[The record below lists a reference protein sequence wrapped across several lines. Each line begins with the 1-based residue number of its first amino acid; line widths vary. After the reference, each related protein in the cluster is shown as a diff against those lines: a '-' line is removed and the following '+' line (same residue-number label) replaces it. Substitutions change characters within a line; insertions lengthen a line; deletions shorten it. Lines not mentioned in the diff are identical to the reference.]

1 MIILRSD
8 SDSVECVSRV
18 LLEGSVVVL
27 PTDTVYG
34 FSGVVPESE
43 VLIRKIKGRDETKP
57 FIQLIA
63 EPEDIYRYTDE
74 VLPDQLLALWP
85 GALTVI
91 VPLKKRL
98 ITGESEVTTIAFR
111 CPGDGWLRQII
122 KAVGKPIY
130 STSVNRSGQPVLSSV
145 LEIDKEFGGEVKL
158 IVDGGSTE
166 NALPSTLVKFEKGK
180 CIILRQGD
188 VCIPSSLLL

>member
-8 SDSVECVSRV
+8 SNSVEFVSRV

-27 PTDTVYG
+27 PTDTVYS

-43 VLIRKIKGRDETKP
+43 DVIRKIKGRDETKS

-63 EPEDIYRYTDE
+63 EPDDIYRYTDE

-98 ITGESEVTTIAFR
+98 ITGESEVTTVAFR

>member
-8 SDSVECVSRV
+8 GNSVECVSRV

-43 VLIRKIKGRDETKP
+43 DVIRKIKGRDETKP

-91 VPLKKRL
+91 VPLKKIL
-98 ITGESEVTTIAFR
+98 ITGESEVTTVAFR

>member
-43 VLIRKIKGRDETKP
+43 DVIRKIKGRDETKP

-74 VLPDQLLALWP
+74 VLPDQLLAMWP

-98 ITGESEVTTIAFR
+98 ITGESEVTTVAFR

-166 NALPSTLVKFEKGK
+166 NTLPSTLVKFEKGK

>member
-8 SDSVECVSRV
+8 SNSVEFVSRV

-43 VLIRKIKGRDETKP
+43 VLIHKIKGRDETKP

-74 VLPDQLLALWP
+74 VLPDQLLAMWP

-98 ITGESEVTTIAFR
+98 ITGESEVTTVAFR

>member
-8 SDSVECVSRV
+8 SDSVDFVSRV

-43 VLIRKIKGRDETKP
+43 DVIRKIKGRDETKP

-74 VLPDQLLALWP
+74 VLPDQLLAMWP

-98 ITGESEVTTIAFR
+98 ITGESEVTTVAFR

-130 STSVNRSGQPVLSSV
+130 STSVNRSGQPVLPSV

>member
-8 SDSVECVSRV
+8 SNSVEFVSRV

-43 VLIRKIKGRDETKP
+43 DVIRKIKGRDETKP

-91 VPLKKRL
+91 VPLKKIL
-98 ITGESEVTTIAFR
+98 ITGESEVTTVAFR

>member
-43 VLIRKIKGRDETKP
+43 DVIRKIKGRDETKP

-63 EPEDIYRYTDE
+63 EPEDIYRYTNE
-74 VLPDQLLALWP
+74 VLPDQLLAMWP

-98 ITGESEVTTIAFR
+98 ITGESEVTTVAFR

>member
-8 SDSVECVSRV
+8 GNSVEFVSRV

-43 VLIRKIKGRDETKP
+43 DVIRKIKGRDETKP

-91 VPLKKRL
+91 VPLKKIL
-98 ITGESEVTTIAFR
+98 ITGESEVTTVAFR

-166 NALPSTLVKFEKGK
+166 NALPSALVKFEKGK

-188 VCIPSSLLL
+188 VGIPSSLLL

>member
-8 SDSVECVSRV
+8 SNSVEFVSRV

-43 VLIRKIKGRDETKP
+43 DVIRKIKGRDETKP

-74 VLPDQLLALWP
+74 VLPDQLLAMWP

-98 ITGESEVTTIAFR
+98 ITGESEVTTVAFR

>member
-8 SDSVECVSRV
+8 SDSVEFVSRV

-43 VLIRKIKGRDETKP
+43 DVIRKIKGRDETKP

-98 ITGESEVTTIAFR
+98 ITGESEVTTVAFR

-122 KAVGKPIY
+122 KAVGNPIY

>member
-8 SDSVECVSRV
+8 SNSVEFVSRV

-43 VLIRKIKGRDETKP
+43 DVIRKIKGRDETKS

-63 EPEDIYRYTDE
+63 EPDDIYRYTDE

-98 ITGESEVTTIAFR
+98 ITGESEVKTVAFR

>member
-8 SDSVECVSRV
+8 SNSVEFVSRV

-43 VLIRKIKGRDETKP
+43 DVIRKIKGRDETKP

-98 ITGESEVTTIAFR
+98 ITGESEVTTVAFR

-180 CIILRQGD
+180 CTILRQGD

>member
-8 SDSVECVSRV
+8 SDSVEFVSRV

-98 ITGESEVTTIAFR
+98 ITGESEVTTVAFR

>member
-43 VLIRKIKGRDETKP
+43 DVIRKIKGRDETKP

-98 ITGESEVTTIAFR
+98 ITGESEVTTVAFR

>member
-43 VLIRKIKGRDETKP
+43 DVIRKIKGRDETKP

-74 VLPDQLLALWP
+74 VLPDQLLAMWP

-98 ITGESEVTTIAFR
+98 ITGESEVTTVAFR

-130 STSVNRSGQPVLSSV
+130 STSVNLSGQPVLSSV

>member
-8 SDSVECVSRV
+8 SNSVEFVSRV

-43 VLIRKIKGRDETKP
+43 DVIRKIKGRDETKS

-63 EPEDIYRYTDE
+63 EPDDIYRYTDE

-98 ITGESEVTTIAFR
+98 ITGESEVTTVAFR

>member
-74 VLPDQLLALWP
+74 VLPDQLLAMWP

-98 ITGESEVTTIAFR
+98 ITGESEVTTVAFR

-158 IVDGGSTE
+158 IVDGGGTE

>member
-8 SDSVECVSRV
+8 SDSVEFVSRV

-43 VLIRKIKGRDETKP
+43 DVIRKIKGRDETKP

-98 ITGESEVTTIAFR
+98 ITGESEVTTVAFR

>member
-43 VLIRKIKGRDETKP
+43 VLIRKIKGRDKTKP

-74 VLPDQLLALWP
+74 VLPDQLLAMWP

-98 ITGESEVTTIAFR
+98 ITGESEVTTVAFR

>member
-43 VLIRKIKGRDETKP
+43 DVIRKIKGRDETKS

-74 VLPDQLLALWP
+74 VLPDQLLAMWP

-98 ITGESEVTTIAFR
+98 ITGESEVTTVAFR

>member
-8 SDSVECVSRV
+8 GNSVEFVSRV

-43 VLIRKIKGRDETKP
+43 DVIRKIKGRDETKP

-74 VLPDQLLALWP
+74 VLPDQLLAMWP

-98 ITGESEVTTIAFR
+98 ITGESEVTTVAFR

-145 LEIDKEFGGEVKL
+145 LEIDKEFGG
-158 IVDGGSTE
+158 
-166 NALPSTLVKFEKGK
+166 
-180 CIILRQGD
+180 
-188 VCIPSSLLL
+188 

>member
-43 VLIRKIKGRDETKP
+43 DVIRKIKGRDETKP

-74 VLPDQLLALWP
+74 VLPDQLLAMWP

-98 ITGESEVTTIAFR
+98 ITGESEVTTVAFR

-158 IVDGGSTE
+158 IVDGGGTE

>member
-8 SDSVECVSRV
+8 SNSVEFVSRV
-18 LLEGSVVVL
+18 LLDGLVVVL

-43 VLIRKIKGRDETKP
+43 DVIRKIKGRDETKP

-63 EPEDIYRYTDE
+63 EPEDIYIYTDE
-74 VLPDQLLALWP
+74 VLPDQLLAMWP

-98 ITGESEVTTIAFR
+98 ITGESEVTTVAFR

-130 STSVNRSGQPVLSSV
+130 STSVNRAGQPVLSSV

>member
-43 VLIRKIKGRDETKP
+43 DVIRKIKGRDETKP
-57 FIQLIA
+57 FIHLIA

-74 VLPDQLLALWP
+74 VLPDQLLAMWP

-98 ITGESEVTTIAFR
+98 ITGESEVTTVAFR

-158 IVDGGSTE
+158 IVDGGGTE

>member
-8 SDSVECVSRV
+8 SDSVEFVSRV

-43 VLIRKIKGRDETKP
+43 DVIRKIKGRDETKP

-63 EPEDIYRYTDE
+63 EPKDIYRYTDE

-98 ITGESEVTTIAFR
+98 ITGESEVTTVAFR

>member
-43 VLIRKIKGRDETKP
+43 DVIRKIKGRDETKP

-74 VLPDQLLALWP
+74 VLPDQLLAMWP

-91 VPLKKRL
+91 VPLKKIL
-98 ITGESEVTTIAFR
+98 ITGESEVTTVAFR

>member
-8 SDSVECVSRV
+8 SDSVEYVSRV

-43 VLIRKIKGRDETKP
+43 DVIRKIKGRDETKP

-74 VLPDQLLALWP
+74 VLPDQLLAMWP

-98 ITGESEVTTIAFR
+98 ITGESEVTTVAFR

>member
-8 SDSVECVSRV
+8 SDSVEFVSRV
-18 LLEGSVVVL
+18 LWEGSVVVL

-43 VLIRKIKGRDETKP
+43 DVIRKIKGRDETKP

-98 ITGESEVTTIAFR
+98 ITGESEVTTVAFR

>member
-43 VLIRKIKGRDETKP
+43 DVIRKIKGRDETKP

-74 VLPDQLLALWP
+74 VLPDQLLAMWP

-98 ITGESEVTTIAFR
+98 ITGESEVTTVAFR

-145 LEIDKEFGGEVKL
+145 LGIDKEFGGEVKL

>member
-8 SDSVECVSRV
+8 SNSVEFVSRV

-43 VLIRKIKGRDETKP
+43 DVIRKIKGRDETKP

-63 EPEDIYRYTDE
+63 EPEDIYGYTDE
-74 VLPDQLLALWP
+74 VLPDQLLAMWP

-98 ITGESEVTTIAFR
+98 ITGESEVTTVAFR

>member
-8 SDSVECVSRV
+8 GNSVEFVSRV

-43 VLIRKIKGRDETKP
+43 DVIRKIKGRDETKP

-91 VPLKKRL
+91 VPLKKIL
-98 ITGESEVTTIAFR
+98 ITGESEVTTVAFR

-130 STSVNRSGQPVLSSV
+130 STSVNRSGQPVLPSV

>member
-8 SDSVECVSRV
+8 GNSVEFVSRV

-43 VLIRKIKGRDETKP
+43 DVIRKIKGRDETKP

-63 EPEDIYRYTDE
+63 EPKDIYRYTNE

-91 VPLKKRL
+91 VPLKKIL
-98 ITGESEVTTIAFR
+98 ITGESEVTTVAFR

>member
-1 MIILRSD
+1 MIILRSN
-8 SDSVECVSRV
+8 SNSVEFVSRV

-43 VLIRKIKGRDETKP
+43 DVIRKIKGRDETKP

-98 ITGESEVTTIAFR
+98 ITGESEVTTVAFR

>member
-74 VLPDQLLALWP
+74 VLPDQLLAMWP

-98 ITGESEVTTIAFR
+98 ITGESEVTTVAFR

>member
-43 VLIRKIKGRDETKP
+43 DVIRKIKGRDETKP

-74 VLPDQLLALWP
+74 VLPDQLIALWP

-98 ITGESEVTTIAFR
+98 ITGESEVTTVAFR

>member
-8 SDSVECVSRV
+8 SNSVEFVSRV

-43 VLIRKIKGRDETKP
+43 DVIRKIKGRDETKP

-98 ITGESEVTTIAFR
+98 ITGESEVTTVAFR

-122 KAVGKPIY
+122 KAMGKPIY

>member
-8 SDSVECVSRV
+8 SNSVEFVSRV

-34 FSGVVPESE
+34 FSGIVPESE
-43 VLIRKIKGRDETKP
+43 DVIRKIKGRDETKP

-63 EPEDIYRYTDE
+63 EPKDIYRYTDE

-91 VPLKKRL
+91 VPLKKNL
-98 ITGESEVTTIAFR
+98 ITGEFEVTTVAFR

-180 CIILRQGD
+180 CIILRQGN

>member
-8 SDSVECVSRV
+8 SDSVEFVSRV

-43 VLIRKIKGRDETKP
+43 DVIRKIKGRDETKP

-74 VLPDQLLALWP
+74 VLPDQLLAMWP

-98 ITGESEVTTIAFR
+98 ITGESEVTTVAFR

-145 LEIDKEFGGEVKL
+145 SEIDKEFGGEVKL